1 MPRSAEALVF
11 LFIAAA
17 APAAAQGRY
26 AVKPID
32 GYVCLS
38 LNVETGFLYEHRD
51 YAVPEYLAPSLSSKV
66 VSGAPNVVI
75 APAGP
80 PANGWFHV
88 LRPDRSYAWVESK
101 YLRPWSNPYAP
112 KARCVPSIMSDGSIG
127 TGTGS

>member
-1 MPRSAEALVF
+1 MHTAPPTAPHRNNRQRPHLSKAKQYLDEA
-11 LFIAAA
+11 
-17 APAAAQGRY
+17 GH
-26 AVKPID
+26 
-32 GYVCLS
+32 LS
-38 LNVETGFLYEHRD
+38 TVETGFLYEHRD

-112 KARCVPSIMSDGSIG
+112 KARCVPSIISDGSIG